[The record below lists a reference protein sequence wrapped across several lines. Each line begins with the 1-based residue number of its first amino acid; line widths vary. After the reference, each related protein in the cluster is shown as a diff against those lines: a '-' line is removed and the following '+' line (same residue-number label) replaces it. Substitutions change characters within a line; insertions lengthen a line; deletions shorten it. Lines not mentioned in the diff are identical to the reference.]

1 MSLAATSVAFN
12 IDTYPLGQVLERGE
26 RIELLVH
33 KTDALQ
39 GQAFS
44 FRRETRR
51 LRNQIWSVRPS
62 TSVLCRVF

>member
-1 MSLAATSVAFN
+1 M
-12 IDTYPLGQVLERGE
+12 LERGE

>member
-1 MSLAATSVAFN
+1 M
-12 IDTYPLGQVLERGE
+12 QVLERGE

-51 LRNQIWSVRPS
+51 LKNQMWCAD
-62 TSVLCRVF
+62 CRQSDGLRSN